1 MKKLFFLATAAV
13 VLASCNND
21 VTISENTALAGS
33 NAQKEIGF
41 NVLAQTPKR
50 AAGAAEYNAVE
61 STTYP
66 QNYNMKVV
74 AYSVPKT
81 GTPGN
86 YFGSDA
92 ADGGILFGYK
102 YAGGVHND
110 ENDAYWGGSPA
121 QYWPLAPVT
130 LNFLAVTKGG
140 SPTADV
146 VSPQFNANY
155 ASGVTVTLS
164 DNKPQAATTGLG
176 QHDLMYAFGRDSVTQ
191 SGNTLNFPTK
201 VDMTFNHA
209 LAWVNFRV
217 KAGNAASKA
226 IAIKGI
232 MLHGAYYAGTF
243 QAAVNNYDTTTTAKP
258 LSWVAADTK
267 WTAVSGGPID
277 SISSPNVV
285 GDTLTSYV
293 KINTADFT
301 SIGDGIL
308 AVPTSEITPATES
321 ITSFDIIYS
330 LNGNDYTYNYVP
342 VSKTYAKGMKYTYDI
357 TMTLHEILIDASVAN
372 WGDGGT
378 TSVSIP

>member
-1 MKKLFFLATAAV
+1 MKKLFFFATAAV

-21 VTISENTALAGS
+21 VTISENTALVGS

-61 STTYP
+61 NAAFP

-74 AYSVPKT
+74 AYSVAKT
-81 GTPGN
+81 GKGN

-92 ADGGILFGYK
+92 ANGGILFGYK
-102 YAGGVHND
+102 YAGGAYD
-110 ENDAYWGGSPA
+110 AGNDAYWGGEPA
-121 QYWPLAPVT
+121 QYWPLAPAT

-140 SPTADV
+140 SPSADV

-164 DNKPQAATTGLG
+164 DNKPQTANTGLG

-243 QAAVNNYDTTTTAKP
+243 QAAVANYDTTTTAKP
-258 LSWVAADTK
+258 LGWVAANTK
-267 WTAVSGGPID
+267 WTAVSGGRID

-293 KINTADFT
+293 KINTSDFKG
-301 SIGDGIL
+301 IGDGIL
-308 AVPTSEITPATES
+308 VVPTSELTSTES

-342 VSKTYAKGMKYTYDI
+342 AAKTYAKGMKYIYDI

-378 TSVSIP
+378 IPVAIP